1 MAEQEHLAIA
11 SVPFQ
16 NWGELYEQAKAL
28 SIGTIFRE
36 LDKPFFA
43 SEQDFGN
50 IPRSC
55 PSQRPGD
62 PEAYREQ
69 SGEAQKLCG
78 TEQEQS
84 GATQKPSGAE
94 QGLSGEQQNR
104 DAQEQPSRQ
113 QGREC
118 LMLQVMEISFM
129 MDDIRLYMD
138 THPEDKDGLQ
148 LLKQEIQRRQQL
160 MTDCAEE
167 YYPLPMDCM
176 AELYEKNPESDC
188 YCWQKGPMPWEGAC
202 V

>member
-11 SVPFQ
+11 SVPYQ

-28 SIGTIFRE
+28 RIGTIFRD

-50 IPRSC
+50 IPGSC

-62 PEAYREQ
+62 PDENREDMKNHH
-69 SGEAQKLCG
+69 S
-78 TEQEQS
+78 
-84 GATQKPSGAE
+84 
-94 QGLSGEQQNR
+94 
-104 DAQEQPSRQ
+104 DQ

-129 MDDIRLYMD
+129 LDDVRLYLD

-148 LLKQEIQRRQQL
+148 LLKQVIQKRKQL
-160 MTDCAEE
+160 MKDFAEKNF
-167 YYPLPMDCM
+167 PLTMDCM
-176 AELYEKNPESDC
+176 ADLYEKNPESDC
-188 YCWQKGPMPWEGAC
+188 YCWNKGCMPWEGAC

>member
-28 SIGTIFRE
+28 RIGTIFRN

-50 IPRSC
+50 IPGSC

-62 PEAYREQ
+62 PDENREDMKNHH
-69 SGEAQKLCG
+69 S
-78 TEQEQS
+78 
-84 GATQKPSGAE
+84 
-94 QGLSGEQQNR
+94 
-104 DAQEQPSRQ
+104 DQ

-129 MDDIRLYMD
+129 LDDVRLYLD

-148 LLKQEIQRRQQL
+148 LLKQVIQKRKQL
-160 MTDCAEE
+160 MKDFAEKNF
-167 YYPLPMDCM
+167 PLTMDCM
-176 AELYEKNPESDC
+176 ADLYEKNPESDC
-188 YCWQKGPMPWEGAC
+188 YCWKKGCMPWEGAC

>member
-11 SVPFQ
+11 SVPYQ

-28 SIGTIFRE
+28 RIGTIFRD

-50 IPRSC
+50 IPGSC

-62 PEAYREQ
+62 PDENREDMKNHHSDQ
-69 SGEAQKLCG
+69 
-78 TEQEQS
+78 QE
-84 GATQKPSGAE
+84 
-94 QGLSGEQQNR
+94 
-104 DAQEQPSRQ
+104 
-113 QGREC
+113 REC

-129 MDDIRLYMD
+129 LDDVRLYLD

-148 LLKQEIQRRQQL
+148 LLKQVIQKRKQL
-160 MTDCAEE
+160 MKDFAEKNF
-167 YYPLPMDCM
+167 PLTMDCM
-176 AELYEKNPESDC
+176 ADLYEKNPESDC
-188 YCWQKGPMPWEGAC
+188 YCWNKGCMPWEGAC

>member
-11 SVPFQ
+11 SVSFQ

-28 SIGTIFRE
+28 RIGTIFRE

-50 IPRSC
+50 IPGSC

-62 PEAYREQ
+62 PDEYREDT
-69 SGEAQKLCG
+69 KD
-78 TEQEQS
+78 
-84 GATQKPSGAE
+84 
-94 QGLSGEQQNR
+94 QN
-104 DAQEQPSRQ
+104 SRQ

-118 LMLQVMEISFM
+118 LMLQIMEISFM
-129 MDDIRLYMD
+129 LDDIRLYLD

-148 LLKQEIQRRQQL
+148 LLKQVIQKRKQL
-160 MTDCAEE
+160 MKDFAEINF
-167 YYPLPMDCM
+167 PLTMDCM
-176 AELYEKNPESDC
+176 ADLYEKNPESDC
-188 YCWQKGPMPWEGAC
+188 YCWNKGCMPWEGAC

>member
-28 SIGTIFRE
+28 RIGTIFRN

-50 IPRSC
+50 IPGSY

-62 PEAYREQ
+62 PDENREDMKNHH
-69 SGEAQKLCG
+69 S
-78 TEQEQS
+78 
-84 GATQKPSGAE
+84 
-94 QGLSGEQQNR
+94 
-104 DAQEQPSRQ
+104 DQ

-129 MDDIRLYMD
+129 LDDVRLYLD

-148 LLKQEIQRRQQL
+148 LLKQVIQKRKQL
-160 MTDCAEE
+160 MKDFAEKNF
-167 YYPLPMDCM
+167 PLTMDCM
-176 AELYEKNPESDC
+176 ADLYEKNPESDC
-188 YCWQKGPMPWEGAC
+188 
-202 V
+202 VSD

>member
-148 LLKQEIQRRQQL
+148 LLKQVIQRRKQL
-160 MTDCAEE
+160 MKDFAEE
-167 YYPLPMDCM
+167 YYPLTMDCM

>member
-28 SIGTIFRE
+28 RIGTIFRN

-50 IPRSC
+50 IPGSC

-62 PEAYREQ
+62 PDENREDMKNHH
-69 SGEAQKLCG
+69 S
-78 TEQEQS
+78 
-84 GATQKPSGAE
+84 
-94 QGLSGEQQNR
+94 
-104 DAQEQPSRQ
+104 DQ

-129 MDDIRLYMD
+129 LDDVRLYLD

-148 LLKQEIQRRQQL
+148 LLKQVIQKRKQL
-160 MTDCAEE
+160 MKDFAEKNF
-167 YYPLPMDCM
+167 PLTMDCM
-176 AELYEKNPESDC
+176 ADLYEKNPESDC
-188 YCWQKGPMPWEGAC
+188 YCWNKGCMPWEGAC

>member
-11 SVPFQ
+11 SVPYQ

-28 SIGTIFRE
+28 RIGTIFRD

-50 IPRSC
+50 IPGSC

-62 PEAYREQ
+62 PDEYREDT
-69 SGEAQKLCG
+69 KD
-78 TEQEQS
+78 
-84 GATQKPSGAE
+84 
-94 QGLSGEQQNR
+94 QNF
-104 DAQEQPSRQ
+104 RQ

-118 LMLQVMEISFM
+118 LMLQIMEISFM
-129 MDDIRLYMD
+129 LDDIRLYLD

-148 LLKQEIQRRQQL
+148 LLKQVIQKRKQL
-160 MTDCAEE
+160 MKDFAEINF
-167 YYPLPMDCM
+167 PLTMDCM
-176 AELYEKNPESDC
+176 ADLYEKNPESDC
-188 YCWQKGPMPWEGAC
+188 YCWNKGCMPWEGAC

>member
-62 PEAYREQ
+62 TETYREQ
-69 SGEAQKLCG
+69 SGEAQKLCR
-78 TEQEQS
+78 TEQRLRGEVQE
-84 GATQKPSGAE
+84 PDGAE
-94 QGLSGEQQNR
+94 QRLSGVPQNR
-104 DAQEQPSRQ
+104 DAQDPSSRQ

-118 LMLQVMEISFM
+118 LMLQVMEIGFM

-148 LLKQEIQRRQQL
+148 LLKQVIQRRKQL
-160 MTDCAEE
+160 MTDFAEE
-167 YYPLPMDCM
+167 YYPLTMDCM
-176 AELYEKNPESDC
+176 AGLYEKNPESDC
-188 YCWQKGPMPWEGAC
+188 YCWEKGPMPWEGAC

>member
-69 SGEAQKLCG
+69 SGEAQKLCR
-78 TEQEQS
+78 TEQRLRGEVQE
-84 GATQKPSGAE
+84 PDGAE
-94 QGLSGEQQNR
+94 QRLSGVPQNR
-104 DAQEQPSRQ
+104 DAQDPSSRQ

-118 LMLQVMEISFM
+118 LMLQVMEIGFM

-148 LLKQEIQRRQQL
+148 LLKQVIQRRKQL
-160 MTDCAEE
+160 MKDFAEE
-167 YYPLPMDCM
+167 YYPLTMDCM
-176 AELYEKNPESDC
+176 AELYEKNPQSDC
-188 YCWQKGPMPWEGAC
+188 YCWKKGPMPWEGAC

>member
-1 MAEQEHLAIA
+1 MSEQEHLAIA
-11 SVPFQ
+11 SVPVQ
-16 NWGELYEQAKAL
+16 QWGELYEQAKAL
-28 SIGTIFRE
+28 RSGTIFQE

-43 SEQDFGN
+43 SKQDFGN
-50 IPRSC
+50 IPGSC

-62 PEAYREQ
+62 PEVYREQ
-69 SGEAQKLCG
+69 SGE
-78 TEQEQS
+78 
-84 GATQKPSGAE
+84 TQKTDGAE
-94 QGLSGEQQNR
+94 QGLSRGQQNR

-113 QGREC
+113 RGREC

-148 LLKQEIQRRQQL
+148 LLKQVIQRRKQL
-160 MTDCAEE
+160 MTDFAEE
-167 YYPLPMDCM
+167 YYPLTMDCM
-176 AELYEKNPESDC
+176 AGLYEKNPESDC